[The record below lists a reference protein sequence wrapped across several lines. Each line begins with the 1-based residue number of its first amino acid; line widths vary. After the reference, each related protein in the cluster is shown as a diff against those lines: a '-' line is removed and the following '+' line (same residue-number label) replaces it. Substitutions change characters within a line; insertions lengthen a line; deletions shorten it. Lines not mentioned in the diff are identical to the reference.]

1 MKIIALEKELPGA
14 TSAQFASYLKAEA
27 EKVWQ
32 LYQAGLVREFYFRQ
46 DQTTAVLVLECLDL
60 QEARNLL
67 ADMPLVQN
75 GLIEFELIPLK
86 PYPGFARL
94 FTSPT

>member
-14 TSAQFASYLKAEA
+14 TSVQFASYLKAEA

-32 LYQAGLVREFYFRQ
+32 LYQVGLVREFYFRQ
-46 DQTTAVLVLECLDL
+46 DQSTAVLVLECLDL
-60 QEARNLL
+60 QEARNIL
-67 ADMPLVQN
+67 AEMPLVQN

-86 PYPGFARL
+86 PYRGFARL
-94 FTSPT
+94 FTSTP